1 MARTKAG
8 VRRRRGEYRKQ
19 MAKVRRGIRSG
30 RFASSCDTFTRKYCF
45 DKKGHK
51 TAACTPRNSYRAHSR
66 AISRCRDRHNG
77 RFTVG
82 RFCGPSSRCSK
93 K

>member
-1 MARTKAG
+1 MARTKAS

-30 RFASSCDTFTRKYCF
+30 RFASSCDTFTRPYCF
-45 DKKGHK
+45 TKRGHK
-51 TAACTPRNSYRAHSR
+51 TTKCTGHGGVRRS
-66 AISRCRDRHNG
+66 ISRCRDRHNG

-82 RFCGPSSRCSK
+82 RFCGPVSRCSK